1 MKKIHRTPPAVK
13 VLAFVLTVG
22 LGTGALCGLFYTV
35 RNWDN
40 LFGRGYA
47 ESADFYSTRSSYQGL
62 LLEYLTDVADWAT
75 TGEDLTY
82 MQEQTLSNLQEQLSA
97 ENTNFRFTVR
107 DSQTGNLYFDNTDGQ
122 AISDIGDIYGQSL
135 RTFDFTPSSYQ
146 DSTDS
151 PWYEETSAPESILID
166 GVEIPTQ
173 LIIESGVIL
182 PPVAQDAFYEE
193 YHNYESGNPL
203 WVTLAAASGIA
214 ALCLLVFLCCT
225 AGHRVGE
232 EGIHLVWYDRIPYD
246 LYLVILLLLL
256 LGSYAIL
263 SQGLEAYIWEN
274 SGRRFPLA
282 VAISGAVLSV
292 TLVLGGILS
301 TAVRVKA
308 RTIFRNTVI
317 WRLCKLIGRGIR
329 NFAHALPLSW
339 RFALSFLTLM
349 LLNALLA
356 LCFISNI
363 FSFPVCFVLVL
374 ILDGAA
380 LSAGCRWIAQ
390 WAAIRSET
398 GKIVGGDPT
407 VQIDT
412 SHMFRDLRE
421 HADQLNDLGV
431 AISNAVDERMK
442 SERFKAEL
450 ITNVSHDLKT
460 PLTSII
466 NYVGLLKKEKIEN
479 EKAREYLEVLDR
491 KSQRLKK
498 LTEDLVEASKA
509 STGSLTVN
517 RERLG
522 IEQLVRQAAAEYSDR
537 LAACR
542 LEPILT
548 TPDSELY
555 VWADGRHLWR
565 VLDNLLSNCCKYAMP
580 GSRIYLDIAQQT
592 DTVSVTVK
600 NVSKDPLNVPAE
612 HLLERF
618 VRGDD
623 SRTMEGS
630 GLGLSIA
637 QSLTEL
643 QGGAF
648 SLAVDGDLFKASVTL
663 PRAGAISRDAVL

>member
-1 MKKIHRTPPAVK
+1 MKKTHRTPPAVK
-13 VLAFVLTVG
+13 VLAFLLTVA
-22 LGTGALCGLFYTV
+22 LGTGALCGLFYTI

-47 ESADFYSTRSSYQGL
+47 ESADFYETRSSYQSL
-62 LLEYLTDVADWAT
+62 LLEYLGDVADWAT
-75 TGEDLTY
+75 TGEELTY
-82 MQEQTLSNLQEQLSA
+82 VQEQTLSSLQDQLSA

-107 DSQTGNLYFDNTDGQ
+107 DSQTGTLYFDNTGGQ
-122 AISDIGDIYGQSL
+122 AISDLEGIAGQFL
-135 RTFDFTPSSYQ
+135 RTFDFIPSYQ
-146 DSTDS
+146 SSSDSI
-151 PWYEETSAPESILID
+151 WYEKNSVPESVLID
-166 GVEIPTQ
+166 GTEVPTQ

-182 PPVAQDAFYEE
+182 PPVAEDAFYEG
-193 YHNYESGNPL
+193 YHSYESGNPL
-203 WVTLAAASGIA
+203 WVTLAAVSGVA

-225 AGHRVGE
+225 AGHKASE
-232 EGIHLVWYDRIPYD
+232 DGIHLVWYDRIPYD

-263 SQGLEAYIWEN
+263 AQGLEAYLWED
-274 SGRRFPLA
+274 SSRRFPLV
-282 VAISGAVLSV
+282 VALSGTALSV
-292 TLVLGGILS
+292 TLILGGILS

-308 RTIFRNTVI
+308 HTIFRNTVI

-329 NFAHALPLSW
+329 NLAHALPLSW
-339 RFALSFLTLM
+339 RFALSFLVLM

-356 LCFISNI
+356 LCFITNI

-390 WAAIRSET
+390 WANIRKET

-431 AISNAVDERMK
+431 AINNAVDERMK

-479 EKAREYLEVLDR
+479 EKAQEYLEVLDR

-537 LAACR
+537 LAACH
-542 LEPILT
+542 LEPVLT
-548 TPDSELY
+548 APDGELY

-580 GSRIYLDIAQQT
+580 GSRIYLDITQQS

-643 QGGAF
+643 QGGTF
-648 SLAVDGDLFKASVTL
+648 SLAVDGDLFKATVTL